1 MIRRVIKIGQREVE
15 AISWKISSKTL
26 IVIKGKKGYVMC
38 GYLNMK
44 AADKFSDVA
53 IVVTG
58 VSSIGAALKSTAKA
72 VSKEAYKLGIRK
84 NQRIKDVL
92 KIIA

>member
-53 IVVTG
+53 IVVT
-58 VSSIGAALKSTAKA
+58 
-72 VSKEAYKLGIRK
+72 
-84 NQRIKDVL
+84 
-92 KIIA
+92 